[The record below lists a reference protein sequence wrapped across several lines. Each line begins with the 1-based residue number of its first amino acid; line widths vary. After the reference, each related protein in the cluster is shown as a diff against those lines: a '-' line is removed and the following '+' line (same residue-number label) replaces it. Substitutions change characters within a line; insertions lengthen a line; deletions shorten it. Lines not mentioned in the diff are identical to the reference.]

1 MLGRSFNLYLVVA
14 LLLALQA
21 GCKKSE
27 PEKKSESLRAQSQ
40 NYTNSASGELI
51 ARIHWLGKKRIAADP
66 NAAAFITIWNLP
78 ESQKLENQTLDKLAL
93 APWDLP
99 RSGTNLAATIA
110 TNTAS
115 ALLRP
120 LLDDLLQEESYL
132 EIRGSPARAASAGV
146 EGKDKPASAGADSGP
161 ERGTTGRSATGAT
174 IVLAIHLDEPRA
186 ALWETNLAALIESL
200 GGKPPTAIRGA
211 RGWNSVIENQKSKI
225 ENTLSVS
232 RAGQWTLLGF
242 GDNQNDLLRDVTARI
257 QHNNAPFS
265 STPTNYWIDAQLD
278 LKRVTPIFLSAA
290 TSADSTAN
298 TNVGAV
304 SAADANVGVTWP
316 TNFTLTIIG
325 DGRNVLTR
333 GEFDFPQPLPIEL
346 EPWNIPTNLIHDPLI
361 GFSAIRGFRPL
372 LKTFKP
378 WNDLPLGTPPNQ
390 AYTWAQHGAPWLH
403 FAAFPSPDASN
414 QVDRLADFVVRD
426 VNPKLTGR
434 IGTFEKL
441 PGTQQLKWK
450 GVPVF
455 SPDLNWTNIDGNSF
469 ILAGFFSRP
478 ITNLPPPPELF
489 IQFNS
494 STNMLW
500 YDWEFSKECLEGLTP
515 INQVVRHMFNLPRFS
530 PDPDIAWLVN
540 VAARLGNS
548 VSALKLESP
557 THLSFSRQSTFG
569 FTAPELPF
577 LLDWLESPKFPRGLQ
592 TFLAPP
598 PEPPTNSVPQP
609 NTNSVG
615 EQKKL

>member
-1 MLGRSFNLYLVVA
+1 MLGRSINLYVVVA

-27 PEKKSESLRAQSQ
+27 PEKKSGGESPPSQ

-51 ARIHWLGKKRIAADP
+51 ARIHWRGKKRIAADP

-78 ESQKLENQTLDKLAL
+78 ETQRLETQTLDKLAL

-110 TNTAS
+110 TNTGS
-115 ALLRP
+115 GLLRP

-132 EIRGSPARAASAGV
+132 EIRQPTNQLAQA
-146 EGKDKPASAGADSGP
+146 
-161 ERGTTGRSATGAT
+161 
-174 IVLAIHLDEPRA
+174 VLAIQVDEQRA
-186 ALWETNLAALIESL
+186 ALWETNLAALIQSVS
-200 GGKPPTAIRGA
+200 GKTPTTVPGA

-225 ENTLSVS
+225 ENTLTVS

-242 GDNQNDLLRDVTARI
+242 GDGQNNLLRDVTARI
-257 QHNNAPFS
+257 QYNNAPFS
-265 STPTNYWIDAQLD
+265 TGERLAGTLAPPTNYWIDAQLD
-278 LKRVTPIFLSAA
+278 LKRVSDVLSLKWPLAE
-290 TSADSTAN
+290 N
-298 TNVGAV
+298 T
-304 SAADANVGVTWP
+304 P
-316 TNFTLTIIG
+316 TNITFTFIG
-325 DGRNVLTR
+325 DGQNVHTR

-361 GFSAIRGFRPL
+361 GFSAIRGFRPF
-372 LKTFKP
+372 LKSLKP
-378 WNDLPLGTPPNQ
+378 WNNLQLGTPPNQ
-390 AYTWAQHGAPWLH
+390 AYTWAQHGLPWLH
-403 FAAFPSPDASN
+403 FAVIPSADASN
-414 QVDRLADFVVRD
+414 QVDRISDFVVRD

-434 IGTFEKL
+434 IGTFEKP

-450 GVPVF
+450 GVPVI
-455 SPDLNWTNIDGNSF
+455 SPDLNWTNIDGNSY

-489 IQFNS
+489 IQLYS
-494 STNMLW
+494 STNLLW

-515 INQVVRHMFNLPRFS
+515 INQIVRHMFNLPRFS
-530 PDPDIAWLVN
+530 PDPDIAWLLN
-540 VAARLGNS
+540 VGARLGNS

-557 THLSFSRQSTFG
+557 TRLTFTRQSTFG

-577 LLDWLESPKFPRGLQ
+577 LLDWLASPKFPRGLH

-598 PEPPTNSVPQP
+598 PEPPTNSVPQAVP
-609 NTNSVG
+609 QPDTNSPPVP
-615 EQKKL
+615 KKL